1 MQRICILLFLGTYA
15 SGFAFNTPLND
26 PYPALES
33 TQNIFYSSFDE
44 QPKTLDPVKSYSV
57 NEYRFIGNIYE
68 PPLQFDYFI
77 RPFRL
82 KPLTLVKMPTIRND
96 HGKTIYRFQ
105 LKPGIYYQPHPG
117 FVKSYY
123 PLPSHYLSQ
132 QSVYALSDFKL
143 TGTRELIAAD
153 YVYQIKRLANPSLN
167 SPIYE
172 LMSQYIEGF
181 KSFSHRLPML
191 PILPGGK
198 KAWLDLRKYAL
209 SGVKIIDRYTF
220 EMTLCQP
227 YQQFLYWLTMSFF
240 APIPWEVDR
249 FYAQP
254 GMQERNLG
262 FGWYPV
268 GTGPFLLKENNPNK
282 RMVLV
287 KNPNYHAV
295 YYPLGGDPRDPRI
308 GKRLPLIDQ
317 AIYTLEKESIPRW
330 NKFLQGYYDLSTI
343 TADSFAQAIQVTP
356 QGEAILTPAMKQR
369 GLSLSTTTDLTIAY
383 LGFNMRD
390 PVVGGHS
397 ESARL
402 LRQAISIAINT
413 EEYLAIF
420 FNNRGIPAQGPI
432 PPGVLGYRSG
442 LAGINPYVYRW
453 VNQHLRRRPLTEA
466 RALLSQAGY
475 PQGIDPKTK
484 RPLVLHYD
492 VVATG
497 GPDDKPQLDWMRK
510 QFAKLGIFLDVRAT
524 LFNRFQDK
532 IRQGSTQIF
541 NFGWNAD
548 YPDPE
553 NFLFLFYGKNGKVL
567 TGGENE
573 TNYENSKYDQLFM
586 LMKNEPN
593 PQKRLAL
600 IDQQLD
606 ILRHDAP
613 WVFGH
618 FGETFILK
626 QAWEAPIHWNSIVT
640 NTLQLTQIDVN
651 ARNQYRNRWNRPII
665 WPIAGFF
672 LLIGFML
679 LPFILAYRRE
689 QRHPAQ
695 RILSR
700 RRK

>member
-15 SGFAFNTPLND
+15 SGFALNTPLND
-26 PYPALES
+26 PYPAKEFM
-33 TQNIFYSSFDE
+33 QNIFYSSFDE

-57 NEYRFIGNIYE
+57 NEYRFMGNIYE
-68 PPLQFDYFI
+68 PPLQFDYFK
-77 RPFRL
+77 RPFRI
-82 KPLTLVKMPTIRND
+82 KPLTLVEMPSVRSD
-96 HGKTIYRFQ
+96 HGRTIYRFK

-123 PLPSHYLSQ
+123 PLPSNYLSQ
-132 QSVYALSDFKL
+132 QHIYALNDFSL
-143 TGTRELIAAD
+143 TSTRELIAAD
-153 YVYQIKRLANPSLN
+153 YVYQIKRLANPALN

-181 KSFSHRLPML
+181 KAFSDEISHE
-191 PILPGGK
+191 
-198 KAWLDLRKYAL
+198 KAAPDLRQHVLLGA
-209 SGVKIIDRYTF
+209 KIIDRYTF
-220 EMTLCQP
+220 EISLCQP

-262 FGWYPV
+262 FSWYPV

-282 RMVLV
+282 RMVLL
-287 KNPNYHAV
+287 KNPNYHLV
-295 YYPLGGDPRDPRI
+295 HYPLGGDPRDPRI

-369 GLSLSTTTDLTIAY
+369 GLSLSTTSDLTIAY

-390 PVVGGHS
+390 PVVGGQS

-432 PPGVLGYRSG
+432 PPGVLGYR
-442 LAGINPYVYRW
+442 AGKAGMNPYVYQW
-453 VNQHLRRRPLTEA
+453 INQQWRRRPLTDA
-466 RALLSQAGY
+466 RVLLSQAGY
-475 PQGIDPKTK
+475 PKGIDPKTGH
-484 RPLVLHYD
+484 PLVLHYD
-492 VVATG
+492 VIATG
-497 GPDDKPQLDWMRK
+497 GPDDKPQMDWMRK

-573 TNYENSKYDQLFM
+573 TNYENSIYDRLFM

-593 PQKRLAL
+593 PRKRLAL
-600 IDQQLD
+600 IDQQLE

-618 FGETFILK
+618 FGESFILK
-626 QAWEAPIHWNSIVT
+626 QAWEAPINWSSIVT
-640 NTLQLTQIDVN
+640 NTLQLTQIDVKL
-651 ARNQYRNRWNRPII
+651 RNQYRSLWNRPIS
-665 WPIAGFF
+665 WPIAVVLMMTGL
-672 LLIGFML
+672 LLI
-679 LPFILAYRRE
+679 PFILAYIR
-689 QRHPAQ
+689 QQSLPAMRNQ
-695 RILSR
+695 
-700 RRK
+700 